1 MTWLLW
7 VFWLLVLV
15 ALIVAAQTALLDA
28 RAREMGEDLD
38 KEVGQ

>member
-1 MTWLLW
+1 MGWILA

-15 ALIVAAQTALLDA
+15 ALFVAAQTALLDA
-28 RAREMGEDLD
+28 RAREMGDELD